1 MCLRSTLCCTPSL
14 SEVDVAALPMAV
26 GPLHWEE
33 REEERERGENE
44 EGYVR
49 SHIVMHEVSVSLH
62 VERCFYFI

>member
-1 MCLRSTLCCTPSL
+1 M
-14 SEVDVAALPMAV
+14 DVAALPMAV

-49 SHIVMHEVSVSLH
+49 SHIVMHEVPVSLH